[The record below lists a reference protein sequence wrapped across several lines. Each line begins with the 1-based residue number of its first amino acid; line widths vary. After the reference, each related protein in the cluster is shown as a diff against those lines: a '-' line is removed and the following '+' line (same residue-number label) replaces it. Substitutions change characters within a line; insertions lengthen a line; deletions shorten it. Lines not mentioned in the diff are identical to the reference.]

1 MDDPIVTSQE
11 SVETGRRDEHERNVL
26 TAARGAGITF
36 VGKVVNNLL
45 SLAFVFLLA
54 RWLGAE
60 QYGLYRLA
68 VTVVVIVSGACML
81 GMDAGIKRYIAIAR
95 KQRDKERI
103 KGVVQLGIGIPGL
116 VSLVISLIVLLL
128 ADPLCTHLFNS
139 PALIPVLRIC
149 TLAIPILVIAQ
160 SFSCIAMAYKR
171 VEYDAYTQ
179 DIGMEAIKVALSF
192 VGIMLGFGIMGV
204 SIAYVAAAVIAL
216 IPLIYLVHRL
226 FPLRGIFE
234 PAERNTR
241 EILGFSFPI
250 FLSTMVNQFGR
261 RLETLVLGMFS
272 IVANVGIYSAM
283 LSISSVGSIAN
294 IALRGIATPI
304 IAELH
309 SQGKI
314 DDLRKFYQTIT
325 KWSMTF
331 NLPVF
336 LVILL
341 FNENLLQIL
350 SPEFTVGAFGLI
362 VLAFGNLFDASTGVV
377 GIMISFTGH
386 SKVTLYNSLAYLG
399 ASIIL
404 DLWFIP
410 KWGLVGAAWA
420 GSLTIIIVNLL
431 RLVQVYFLIDR
442 TSPFDRTYL
451 KPLAAFG
458 IAGAVTYALRGIV
471 LVDHPLVQC
480 IVLSLVMVG
489 LYAFVVYK
497 LKLSHEDK
505 LVVERIWKGGFMKRR
520 QKKSR
525 DETSV
530 DGPDGQDNLE

>member
-1 MDDPIVTSQE
+1 MDEPIVTSQE
-11 SVETGRRDEHERNVL
+11 SVETGRRAEHERNVL

-45 SLAFVFLLA
+45 SLGFVFLLA

-95 KQRDKERI
+95 KQHNKELI
-103 KGVVQLGIGIPGL
+103 KGVVQVGIGIPGF
-116 VSLVISLIVLLL
+116 VSLVLSLVILL
-128 ADPLCTHLFNS
+128 AADPICTRLFNS
-139 PALIPVLRIC
+139 PDLVPVLRMC
-149 TLAIPILVIAQ
+149 TLAIPILVLAQ

-179 DIGMEAIKVALSF
+179 DIGMEAIKVVLSF
-192 VGIMLGFGIMGV
+192 AGIMLGFGITAV
-204 SIAYVAAAVIAL
+204 TVAYVLAAVIAL
-216 IPLIYLVHRL
+216 IPLVYLVHRL

-283 LSISSVGSIAN
+283 LSISSIGSIAN

-314 DDLRKFYQTIT
+314 EDLRKFYQTIT
-325 KWSMTF
+325 KWAMTF

-341 FNENLLQIL
+341 FNENLLRIL
-350 SPEFTVGAFGLI
+350 SPEFAVGAFGLI
-362 VLAFGNLFDASTGVV
+362 VLAFGNLFDASTGVC

-410 KWGLVGAAWA
+410 TWGLIGAAWA
-420 GSLTIIIVNLL
+420 GSLTIIIVNSL
-431 RLVQVYFLIDR
+431 RLVQVYLMIDR
-442 TSPFDRTYL
+442 TSPFDRSSL
-451 KPLAAFG
+451 KPLAAFVISG
-458 IAGAVTYALRGIV
+458 GVTYLLRMIV
-471 LVDHPLVQC
+471 LVDHPLIQC
-480 IVLSLVMVG
+480 VVLSIVMVA
-489 LYAFVVYK
+489 LYAYVIFK

-505 LVVERIWKGGFMKRR
+505 LVVERILKGGFMKRR
-520 QKKSR
+520 QQKSR
-525 DETSV
+525 QEAGA
-530 DGPDGQDNLE
+530 DGPDGQDNRE